1 MAALPADFDFSLAL
15 EPSAPDSLQEVAL
28 LYWEYDG
35 LDVHTNDILWTR
47 KVSELE
53 FKQWSG
59 TAHYAAAAGG
69 VAVSESFT
77 CATCSQP
84 LSLSSRQ
91 TLSDAR
97 RGVDVECRA
106 CNGLVDERA
115 LSVLDPKSQAK
126 RQRRAEEE
134 RRDASARAIQHE
146 EASARRLLEQNLE
159 AERRAAIEEKYP
171 ANTEDD
177 GGYSLEHAS
186 IPARIGALA
195 IIHTAG
201 TDGGLI
207 HPVRYD
213 DASIAPS
220 SDLARD
226 LLVAAWHS
234 DLLIIHP
241 TSPPDAFVWKEQE
254 LTTLG
259 DGIYT
264 DRVRFA
270 APGEGPLARRLAGY
284 TGYLRDFVSLDSMWS
299 TQRRELH
306 QLARTLVAEETI
318 RYFRHTLADH
328 GFPDPAEHHL
338 EALRSHAQRGAD
350 HFSLGQLYRMAWS
363 SGRDA
368 SSAYERIRGLNRE
381 KAATHAVNK
390 FAQWI
395 QRAID
400 EPDDLGDHFREAFDV
415 PLTAA
420 TDVDRK
426 SVG

>member
-15 EPSAPDSLQEVAL
+15 EPSAPDLLQEVAR

-35 LDVHTNDILWTR
+35 LDVHTNEILWTR
-47 KVSELE
+47 KASEID

-69 VAVSESFT
+69 VAVSESFA
-77 CATCSQP
+77 CATCGRP

-115 LSVLDPKSQAK
+115 LSVLDPKAQAK

-134 RRDASARAIQHE
+134 QREASARAIQHE
-146 EASARRLLEQNLE
+146 EASARRLLDQNLD

-171 ANTEDD
+171 PATEDD

-186 IPARIGALA
+186 IAAHVAALA
-195 IIHTAG
+195 IIHVAG
-201 TDGGLI
+201 TDEGLI

-220 SDLARD
+220 LELARD

-241 TSPPDAFVWKEQE
+241 TSPSDAFVWTEQDP
-254 LTTLG
+254 TTLG

-264 DRVRFA
+264 DASDSRPRGRDPSLAVWQTMPATSAIPSASTRCGRHNGANSISSRGHWSPRRRFA
-270 APGEGPLARRLAGY
+270 TSDTHSRTTAFLTPLSTIWKPYEAMRSAARITSLSDSF
-284 TGYLRDFVSLDSMWS
+284 TGW
-299 TQRRELH
+299 
-306 QLARTLVAEETI
+306 
-318 RYFRHTLADH
+318 H
-328 GFPDPAEHHL
+328 GH
-338 EALRSHAQRGAD
+338 RGA
-350 HFSLGQLYRMAWS
+350 M
-363 SGRDA
+363 
-368 SSAYERIRGLNRE
+368 
-381 KAATHAVNK
+381 
-390 FAQWI
+390 
-395 QRAID
+395 
-400 EPDDLGDHFREAFDV
+400 PP
-415 PLTAA
+415 PLTNGSG
-420 TDVDRK
+420 D
-426 SVG
+426 